1 MCLKDAI
8 DRGMDYFDFLR
19 GPEPYKAH
27 LGGQQRSLFSMVVKR
42 S

>member
-8 DRGMDYFDFLR
+8 EQGLTYFDFLR

-27 LGGQQRSLFSMVVKR
+27 LGGQQRNLYQMVVTK

>member
-1 MCLKDAI
+1 
-8 DRGMDYFDFLR
+8 LR

-27 LGGQQRSLFSMVVKR
+27 LGGQQRSLYQMVVKK